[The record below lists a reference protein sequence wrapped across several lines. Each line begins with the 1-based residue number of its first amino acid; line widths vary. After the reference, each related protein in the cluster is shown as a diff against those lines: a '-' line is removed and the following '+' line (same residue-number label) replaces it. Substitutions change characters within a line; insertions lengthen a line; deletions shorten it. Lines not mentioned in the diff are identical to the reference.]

1 MLLML
6 PGLFVGFLV
15 FSRIGHLLQ
24 AFIKTDTNTEEAPT
38 TSTSLTRL
46 EIFGAA
52 AFVVCWSGLFGGLAY
67 YFLTGR
73 GSSIGWFWFFTGI
86 AATPLII
93 FPAAMLLILRGR
105 RRHAE
110 YDAKAV
116 SDRQD
121 IGTFDYEIAF
131 DEAYIRTL
139 IRRYLRQ
146 FPTVGHPLTLSIVF
160 TVAAVVIWAFELF
173 GRESAFFAIMA
184 FVMGNL
190 GNLFANYV
198 SRKVMFSDLGYASH
212 MGKTSI
218 YRLSAKGLEVEGPR
232 PCHETI
238 WPDLIEWPN
247 ILRAARFRDGILL
260 CGFGGVS
267 ENFALAWLPDSA
279 LHDASPA
286 EVSRF
291 VEERMWHSNQ
301 LMSIRSDSPTGFL
314 RR

>member
-6 PGLFVGFLV
+6 PGLLVGFLA
-15 FSRIGHLLQ
+15 FSRIGRLLQ
-24 AFIKTDTNTEEAPT
+24 LFIKSDTDTERTPT

-46 EIFGAA
+46 QVFGVF
-52 AFVVCWSGLFGGLAY
+52 AFVLSWSGLIGALAY
-67 YFLTGR
+67 YFLTER
-73 GSSIGWFWFFTGI
+73 GGSIGWFWFFLGI

-93 FPAAMLLILRGR
+93 FPAAMLLNR
-105 RRHAE
+105 RRRRWHAE

-116 SDRQD
+116 LDQQD
-121 IGTFDYEIAF
+121 IGTFDYEITF

-146 FPTVGHPLTLSIVF
+146 LPTIGHPLTLSIVF
-160 TVAAVVIWAFELF
+160 TVAAVVIWVFELF
-173 GRESAFFAIMA
+173 GGESVFFAIQV
-184 FVMGNL
+184 FVMGIL
-190 GNLFANYV
+190 GNLLADYA

-232 PCHETI
+232 PCHKTI
-238 WPDLIEWPN
+238 WPDLIEWPS

-267 ENFALAWLPDSA
+267 ETFALAWLPDSA
-279 LHDASPA
+279 LHNASTA

-291 VEERMWHSNQ
+291 VEERMQ
-301 LMSIRSDSPTGFL
+301 PRTIKKLK
-314 RR
+314 